1 MKKALKAI
9 LIIFILFVVVIAGAA
24 FYLTRGLDEG
34 MQVDISSIDATSVKD
49 GTYEGTYE
57 AGRWSN
63 TVVVTV
69 KDGKITDIQVKDNV
83 ALPQE
88 GLSDEIFKRV
98 MDKQNVQVDA
108 VTGATVTSKA
118 YLKAI
123 ENALKSGQSEK

>member
-1 MKKALKAI
+1 MKKVLKVL
-9 LIIFILFVVVIAGAA
+9 LIIFIVFVVVIAGAA
-24 FYLTRGLDEG
+24 FYLTRGLDAG
-34 MQVDISSIDATSVKD
+34 VQVDISSIDASAVKD

-69 KDGKITDIQVKDNV
+69 KDGKITDIQVKENV
-83 ALPQE
+83 ALPQQ

-98 MDKQNVQVDA
+98 MDKQNTQVDA

-118 YLKAI
+118 YMKAI
-123 ENALKSGQSEK
+123 ENALKNGK